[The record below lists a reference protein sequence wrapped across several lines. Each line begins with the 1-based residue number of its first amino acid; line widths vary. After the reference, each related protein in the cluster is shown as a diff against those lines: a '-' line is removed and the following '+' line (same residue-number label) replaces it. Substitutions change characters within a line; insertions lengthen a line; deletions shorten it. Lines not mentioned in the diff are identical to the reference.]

1 MEGGHSP
8 LSAVHQISLAL
19 RIQLAALAKF
29 LLAATLLS
37 ALTWLLLLL
46 SRLGLT
52 CAALLPTLLTALV
65 LLASALIL
73 VHDISFCAGDPA
85 MATTPSRSSC
95 SPRSANFADADQLSG
110 FRVPVDFSLSQ
121 LR

>member
-8 LSAVHQISLAL
+8 LSAVQQISLAL

-46 SRLGLT
+46 LSRLGLT

-65 LLASALIL
+65 LLASALSL
-73 VHDISFCAGDPA
+73 VH
-85 MATTPSRSSC
+85 
-95 SPRSANFADADQLSG
+95 
-110 FRVPVDFSLSQ
+110 VVSL
-121 LR
+121 